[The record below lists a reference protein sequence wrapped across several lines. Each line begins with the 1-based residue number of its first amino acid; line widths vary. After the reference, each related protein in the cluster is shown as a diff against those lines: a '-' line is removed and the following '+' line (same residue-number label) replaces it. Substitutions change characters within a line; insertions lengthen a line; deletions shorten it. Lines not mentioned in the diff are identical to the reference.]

1 MTSNLKQRTEK
12 LKAENQRYRNTK
24 NQNTERPKTY
34 IYQKNSKK
42 VQTKQNNDHPQIM
55 RKIQFRSSF
64 NGTNKLKPVSTG
76 NQQHDKKRNRREI
89 KIKAK
94 TKAFDFHAVFKI
106 MDQ

>member
-1 MTSNLKQRTEK
+1 
-12 LKAENQRYRNTK
+12 
-24 NQNTERPKTY
+24 
-34 IYQKNSKK
+34 
-42 VQTKQNNDHPQIM
+42 M

-76 NQQHDKKRNRREI
+76 NQQHDKKRNRRKI

-106 MDQ
+106 IDL

>member
-1 MTSNLKQRTEK
+1 
-12 LKAENQRYRNTK
+12 
-24 NQNTERPKTY
+24 
-34 IYQKNSKK
+34 
-42 VQTKQNNDHPQIM
+42 M

-106 MDQ
+106 ID